1 MRILRRA
8 LGTTLTAA
16 LGSLLLTVPGAS
28 PAFAAGGVPVPLYS
42 LADMEVDG
50 SNRQVFLSSPA
61 GVDGRVVVTD
71 YDGGN
76 STWLSG
82 LPGAGGLALSPD
94 SRTLYVAARDID
106 TIVAYDTATLTETAR
121 YFVGEDTA
129 PWSLAFAG
137 GKLWFGYGVTGDL
150 GSVDV
155 SGAEPVVALGLDGS
169 LDGGA
174 DLVAS
179 PADPDVLVA
188 GTGNPNVNTL
198 TVYDVSSGSPETTA
212 RRVFSGTEMNGLR
225 DLDVTPDGRSVVVAA
240 LISPGYQ
247 TFRLDDLS
255 DQATPAAS
263 PSPLAVAVAPD
274 GTVAGGTSNNSVD
287 VPDLSFYAPGAPA
300 PLTTV
305 ELGGD
310 TERLVSEGLA
320 WAPDGSRVFAVTQQT
335 GVMGLRFHARQV
347 DTTVQTTLA
356 LQAPPTSRWYRQ
368 LTVTGTLA
376 PAAGF
381 APGTTVAV
389 TRYDAAAPEGTSL
402 GTVTVAADGTF
413 TVTDTPTR
421 LGQVRY
427 GVAYAGDPWHT
438 AASAEVTVEITRR

>member
-1 MRILRRA
+1 MLRRA

-16 LGSLLLTVPGAS
+16 LGSLLLTVPGAA
-28 PAFAAGGVPVPLYS
+28 PAFAADPVPLPMYS

-50 SNRQVFLSSPA
+50 SNRQVFLSMPA
-61 GVDGRVVVTD
+61 GIDGRVVVTD

-137 GKLWFGYGVTGDL
+137 GKLWFGYGITGDL

-155 SGAEPVVALGLDGS
+155 ATAEPVIELGLDGS
-169 LDGGA
+169 LDWGA
-174 DLVAS
+174 DLVTS
-179 PADPDVLVA
+179 PTDPNVLVT
-188 GTGNPNVNTL
+188 GTGGTNANTL
-198 TVYDVSSGSPETTA
+198 TVYDVSSGTPEVAA
-212 RRVFSGTEMNGLR
+212 RRVLSGTEMNGLR
-225 DLDVTPDGRSVVVAA
+225 DLAVTPDGRSVVVAA

-247 TFRLDDLS
+247 VFRLDDLS
-255 DQATPAAS
+255 DQGTHAS

-310 TERLVSEGLA
+310 TEGLVAEGLA
-320 WAPDGSRVFAVTQQT
+320 WAPDGSRIFAVTQQPR
-335 GVMGLRFHARQV
+335 VLGLRFHARQV
-347 DTTVQTTLA
+347 ATTVQTTLT
-356 LQAPPTSRWYRQ
+356 LDAPPTSRRYRE

-389 TRYDAAAPEGTSL
+389 KRYDAAAPEGTSL
-402 GTVTVAADGTF
+402 GTVTVSADGTF
-413 TVTDTPTR
+413 AVTDTPSR
-421 LGQVRY
+421 LGQARY
-427 GVAYAGDPWHT
+427 GVTYAGDSWHT

>member
-16 LGSLLLTVPGAS
+16 IGSLLLTVPTAA
-28 PAFAAGGVPVPLYS
+28 PAFAAGGVPLPLYS

-50 SNRQVFLSSPA
+50 SNQRVFLSMPA
-61 GVDGRVVVTD
+61 GADGRVVVTD

-76 STWLSG
+76 STWLGG

-106 TIVAYDTATLTETAR
+106 TIVAYDTATLAETAR

-137 GKLWFGYGVTGDL
+137 GKLWFGYGSTGDL

-155 SGAEPVVALGLDGS
+155 SGAEPVIELGLDGS
-169 LDGGA
+169 LDWGA
-174 DLVAS
+174 ELVAS

-198 TVYDVSSGSPETTA
+198 TVYDVSGGSPVAAA

-225 DLDVTPDGRSVVVAA
+225 DLAVTPDGRSVVVAA
-240 LISPGYQ
+240 LVSPGYQ
-247 TFRLDDLS
+247 TFRLDDLA
-255 DQATPAAS
+255 DQGTPAAS

-287 VPDLSFYAPGAPA
+287 VPDLSFYAPGASA
-300 PLTTV
+300 PLTTA

-310 TERLVSEGLA
+310 TERLVDEGLA

-347 DTTVQTTLA
+347 ATTVQTTLA
-356 LQAPPTSRWYRQ
+356 LEAPPTSRRYRE
-368 LTVTGTLA
+368 LAVTGTLA
-376 PAAGF
+376 PAAGL

-402 GTVTVAADGTF
+402 GSVTVAADGTF
-413 TVTDTPTR
+413 TVTDTPSRT
-421 LGQVRY
+421 GQVRY
-427 GVAYAGDPWHT
+427 GVTYAGDPWHT